1 MKILTILIALFLAFA
16 GLTVI
21 YSNQSIGATKCTHN
35 DDTKQEKIKDATCT
49 SKEVWYCKQCKQKYK
64 KGNKNADNHTG
75 TQKTQSAANCI
86 SKKKMHCTSCNKD
99 YNVGD
104 IDPNNHVGDQ
114 TPVSAGDCVTKGKN
128 HCESCGKDYDTKI
141 NSNNHKPYL
150 EKCNANDPDPT
161 CITAIKYKCSKHPNH
176 IESVKN
182 KTNHQNPTPVEDRKE
197 PATCVNFA
205 IWQLRY
211 TCCGEWTG
219 ETYKKE
225 DRDKSLTANVKYK
238 YDGKTYHYGYD
249 LNNHEHTKK
258 VDYKHGYRYEYKIE
272 PETYKKDGETVTKV
286 DENGDTVYA
295 MYKYTYEE
303 YICDACKGTYRKK
316 IGKKKKI
323 ATEDVMKKNN
333 ADNNIESVR
342 TSIKKVSGQWNRSA
356 SYDWAHTDNNS
367 DKLEFLPVI
376 YNNGDHDYQ
385 TTGTNNKTVKDSLRL
400 LLCKYKHG
408 SIRFTPDIPD
418 ITDEAVT
425 AKIDPRLDYY
435 VIDDVK
441 GTAVATAETLL
452 KEGDY
457 YKASTNV
464 VTQLFRYYRGTSYDT
479 PNLKNGWYGS
489 YPSYTYYGAIFCE
502 TPEWKEDQTIE
513 ETNNKEAYI
522 LSSGKKFS
530 PTNTSTINF
539 KQGNYKKTY
548 SDEADEQ
555 LIQDALWEDKKTEE
569 NTNGFNEGGVYE
581 GTSANSQNLYEEAKD
596 YEDFYNDNLN
606 GKKYTVTTNR
616 KNAQTIVKSE
626 EKIYIVGPFTV
637 EYPNDH
643 RFSYIEDIK
652 LEAKHIDSREKKE
665 KIVEL
670 NLDQFEVITASGTV
684 YKDGKQYPESGEN
697 FWIKFN
703 AETAEY
709 PTSVNIKMT
718 FAYLDTTYA
727 KYTTYKGEGVIK
739 QIVGTL
745 EKRDIDEVA
754 YYDKKYKDEDG
765 DGIFEK
771 EEDDPT
777 KPHYYYRFFFST
789 THNTQV
795 GTYPAQKLAM
805 LTTRKRTWKR
815 TTKNITASTGQDL
828 TMELGGQVWED
839 TKGGKMTEND
849 NVYDKSKA
857 INNQTD
863 KPMPNVIVT
872 LYRYDKNGNKIKAE
886 LTSYEYTDKK
896 GKKEQIQNPT
906 KTDSNGKYLF
916 TGINSMYKYFVEF
929 TYNSQYYEP
938 VEYVSPSNK
947 DNGWVNYEK
956 NSKGNWNINSNGTD
970 VQEER
975 KSINVR
981 FASIGS
987 SPANYTVTEENNRT
1001 NKTFTKKQLQ
1011 GYTLN
1016 ENGEYVKTKEAVID
1030 EFGNLIKEKSN
1041 SNTTETNE
1049 MIQYVKDCMLNS
1061 YTGKDIKQNNKTVRK
1076 NDLYPIYSNFVLDDS
1091 GEAHNY
1097 EKARSILILANKGEI
1112 NANINFFFDNDA
1124 NLYINQG
1131 YTLRRT
1137 SDLSLNKDVYKVTL
1151 ETNGQTHEY
1160 TYNKLDKFKCNNCGR
1175 TGTNDELNFSED
1187 YGVNICPN
1195 PNCKSKNV
1203 QNVWDIDLRLSD
1215 VGLIDSEKR
1224 YYNTEYTRELYASDY
1239 AYKVSMY
1246 GDYNELGKSKD
1257 DELKV
1262 YITYKIGVRNQSQS
1276 ILCRADEIVDYYDE
1290 DLTYVPERSYIQVSN
1305 KKYLVNGNNE
1315 SIYKQ
1320 AGTRTNI
1327 NNYKNLYITGL
1338 GKNSQEIDNNGN
1350 NVRSEAE
1357 GLYLTSGKTAYIY
1370 LTFEVN
1376 KKTENN
1382 EDWVILDEDLATG
1395 NVIGVGKE
1403 NIAEINGYT
1412 TKYKEGTTIPNV
1424 EGDVSGQ
1431 PAGIVDRDSNPGNLN
1446 PTDVPKDGTPNYKNF
1461 EDDTDKAPNIK
1472 LKIDRNDDHNRVISG
1487 TVWEDERKV
1496 SGEKVAIGNGL
1507 RENSETLIDGVTVQL
1522 VELLDDGKEF
1532 VWREFGT
1539 NQIGNFGTNAI
1550 GKGTGS
1556 GTVQSETPIIGLSN
1570 IVGNIDLGNDHKG
1583 KYAFKSFMPGK
1594 YVVRFIYGDTVRT
1607 VYPSELGG
1615 LNSKSYNG
1623 QDYKSTTYQKD
1634 IPQNK
1639 TYEWRRNSTWV
1650 NGQEQKGEIITKI
1663 HAYNTDNCTN
1673 NETAIKKQLNDNEQ
1687 KGYLYDITT
1696 ADSISLSKK
1705 QNASDAKD
1713 IESRRNKVIEYSEK
1727 NVTNYKAEVLA
1738 AHKADYNTMNSRED
1752 LIKDLIDNTKMTA
1765 ETGMMVIEFEY
1776 DRTQTD
1782 TKDAVQDT
1790 SIYKVQNVDL
1800 GLEERP
1806 KAQLEINKEVTN
1818 VKLTLA
1824 DGSTLFDA
1832 KQTAS
1837 NILWKD
1843 HKKYDT
1849 GYKNNMLDE
1858 NKFGSIANIR
1868 AKNTKDSRLG
1878 LIQLSMD
1885 EELMHGAKIQIT
1897 YQITVTNVG
1906 EVDYKE
1912 NKFYYTGTVADKN
1925 TIVKT
1930 TANQIIDYVANNLQF
1945 DSSLAENTDWEVI
1958 NQDKL
1963 ITQDKTQDLVNKNLK
1978 SKVEQYNTIITTKE
1992 NATIAK
1998 TELVPDLYDN
2008 KKSSASTNLVLTQL
2022 ITAENKTDD
2031 LTYKNI
2037 VEIVKTSNNV
2047 GRRNEYSVV
2056 GNQDPTME
2064 PQEIDS
2070 DRAEIVKILPP
2081 FGNAG
2086 LYIIIT
2092 ITTIIAIGLLAGGI
2106 VFIRRKILK
2115 K

>member
-1 MKILTILIALFLAFA
+1 MKIITILIALFLAFA

-21 YSNQSIGATKCTHN
+21 YSTQSIGATKCTHN
-35 DDTKQEKIKDATCT
+35 DDTKQEKRADATCT
-49 SKEVWYCKQCKQKYK
+49 SREVWYCKQCKQEYR
-64 KGNKNADNHTG
+64 KGSKNADNHTG

-99 YNVGD
+99 YDVGD

-114 TPVSAGDCVTKGKN
+114 TPVSEGDCVTKGKN

-141 NSNNHKPYL
+141 NSKNHKPYL

-161 CITAIKYKCSKHPNH
+161 CITAIEYKCSKHPRHTELVYNPDEH
-176 IESVKN
+176 EEAPIE
-182 KTNHQNPTPVEDRKE
+182 HRKKK
-197 PATCVNFA
+197 ATCNNYA
-205 IWQLRY
+205 IWHKWY
-211 TCCGEWTG
+211 PCC
-219 ETYKKE
+219 ETYKNDEQDYQKE
-225 DRDKSLTANVKYK
+225 VQDSSLIYSNAEYTYNGKKYNYGLDPDNHVGPLQYLGTVTVFEDINDRTYK
-238 YDGKTYHYGYD
+238 CTY
-249 LNNHEHTKK
+249 K
-258 VDYKHGYRYEYKIE
+258 EYKCTATVKVGNVTEYTCGGIKRVLVSKVRASLEEIE
-272 PETYKKDGETVTKV
+272 DINKKHFNASANTTEITKNPGSW
-286 DENGDTVYA
+286 DKTA
-295 MYKYTYEE
+295 H
-303 YICDACKGTYRKK
+303 
-316 IGKKKKI
+316 
-323 ATEDVMKKNN
+323 
-333 ADNNIESVR
+333 
-342 TSIKKVSGQWNRSA
+342 
-356 SYDWAHTDNNS
+356 YDWKHTDANTN
-367 DKLEFLPVI
+367 KLEFLPTI
-376 YNNGDHDYQ
+376 YNNGSHNYSIS
-385 TTGTNNKTVKDSLRL
+385 GGENNKTIKDTLSL
-400 LLCKYKHG
+400 LLCKQKHG
-408 SIRFTPDIPD
+408 SIRFTPVINRIDQYVTGNI
-418 ITDEAVT
+418 DERIINYYTYAGKAS
-425 AKIDPRLDYY
+425 AKAEAKKLLD
-435 VIDDVK
+435 
-441 GTAVATAETLL
+441 G
-452 KEGDY
+452 GDY

-464 VTQLFRYYRGTSYDT
+464 STQLFQYYKGFSFTT
-479 PNLKNGWYGS
+479 PTIIDDFRENE
-489 YPSYTYYGAIFCE
+489 YYGNVYCK
-502 TPEWKEDQTIE
+502 TPTWSEAGSSTPK
-513 ETNNKEAYI
+513 NNKEAYI
-522 LSSGKKFS
+522 LSSGPEFS
-530 PTNTSTINF
+530 PTSDKIKFKKGNYTSTF
-539 KQGNYKKTY
+539 
-548 SDEADEQ
+548 SDIADEQ
-555 LIQDALWEDKKTEE
+555 VIQDALWKDKP
-569 NTNGFNEGGVYE
+569 GFNEGDAYD
-581 GTSANSQNLYEEAKD
+581 TSDSNSNATSLKEEADEYQDYYNTYLKN
-596 YEDFYNDNLN
+596 YEDHVVPFSSDSKIVVERDKKTYIAGPFSVQYPDNL
-606 GKKYTVTTNR
+606 K
-616 KNAQTIVKSE
+616 
-626 EKIYIVGPFTV
+626 
-637 EYPNDH
+637 
-643 RFSYIEDIK
+643 FSYIEDIWIETKNSAVNNNVTK
-652 LEAKHIDSREKKE
+652 LGLD
-665 KIVEL
+665 KIQIITL
-670 NLDQFEVITASGTV
+670 NGNE
-684 YKDGKQYPESGEN
+684 YPTSGEK
-697 FWIKFN
+697 FWVKFN
-703 AETAEY
+703 AEEANY
-709 PTSVNIKMT
+709 PTSVEVKMN
-718 FAYLDTTYA
+718 FAYLQTTEA
-727 KYTTYKGEGVIK
+727 KYTTYTGKGKIFQIRGRLEWENTGTESGYDKEWVDTDDDGEGDTEI
-739 QIVGTL
+739 TT
-745 EKRDIDEVA
+745 RT
-754 YYDKKYKDEDG
+754 YYYYKYR
-765 DGIFEK
+765 FHTW
-771 EEDDPT
+771 EEDTNIKYD
-777 KPHYYYRFFFST
+777 
-789 THNTQV
+789 
-795 GTYPAQKLAM
+795 AQKLAM
-805 LTTRKRTWKR
+805 LTSRKRTWKKY
-815 TTKNITASTGQDL
+815 TVTITPYDLDL

-886 LTSYEYTDKK
+886 LTSYEGTDKK

-906 KTDSNGKYLF
+906 KTDSNGRYLF
-916 TGINSMYKYFVEF
+916 TGINSMYQYFVEF

-938 VEYVSPSNK
+938 VEYVSPSDK
-947 DNGWVNYEK
+947 GDGWVKYEENK
-956 NSKGNWNINSNGTD
+956 KGTWNINSNGTD

-975 KSINVR
+975 KAINER
-981 FASIGS
+981 FSSIGS

-1016 ENGEYVKTKEAVID
+1016 ENGEYVKTNEAVID

-1041 SNTTETNE
+1041 SNTTEINE

-1061 YTGKDIKQNNKTVRK
+1061 YTGKDVTQNNKTVRK
-1076 NDLYPIYSNFVLDDS
+1076 NDLYPIYSNFIIATGDEELIEDK
-1091 GEAHNY
+1091 NKQ
-1097 EKARSILILANKGEI
+1097 EKRTTTYNLNLLKGLKINGSNVIEEI
-1112 NANINFFFDNDA
+1112 HYLYKNDA

-1137 SDLSLNKDVYKVTL
+1137 SDLALNKDVYKVTL

-1187 YGVNICPN
+1187 YGVNTCPN
-1195 PNCKSKNV
+1195 CGSENV

-1215 VGLIDSEKR
+1215 IGLIDSEKR

-1290 DLTYVPERSYIQVSN
+1290 DLTYIPERSYIQVSN
-1305 KKYLVNGNNE
+1305 KKYLVNGNNA

-1320 AGTRTNI
+1320 AGTRTDI
-1327 NNYKNLYITGL
+1327 NHYKNLYITGL

-1382 EDWVILDEDLATG
+1382 EDWIILDEDLATG

-1403 NIAEINGYT
+1403 NIAEINGYS

-1487 TVWEDERKV
+1487 TVWEDKREV

-1958 NQDKL
+1958 TQDKL

-1978 SKVEQYNTIITTKE
+1978 SKVERYNTIITTKE

>member
-1 MKILTILIALFLAFA
+1 MKRYVKIFILCILIIVINLYINKVSAVEFLA
-16 GLTVI
+16 
-21 YSNQSIGATKCTHN
+21 
-35 DDTKQEKIKDATCT
+35 
-49 SKEVWYCKQCKQKYK
+49 
-64 KGNKNADNHTG
+64 NKNWVHKDIWNNNEREFFATRYNESESTY
-75 TQKTQSAANCI
+75 QS
-86 SKKKMHCTSCNKD
+86 
-99 YNVGD
+99 D
-104 IDPNNHVGDQ
+104 I
-114 TPVSAGDCVTKGKN
+114 
-128 HCESCGKDYDTKI
+128 
-141 NSNNHKPYL
+141 
-150 EKCNANDPDPT
+150 
-161 CITAIKYKCSKHPNH
+161 
-176 IESVKN
+176 
-182 KTNHQNPTPVEDRKE
+182 
-197 PATCVNFA
+197 
-205 IWQLRY
+205 
-211 TCCGEWTG
+211 
-219 ETYKKE
+219 
-225 DRDKSLTANVKYK
+225 
-238 YDGKTYHYGYD
+238 
-249 LNNHEHTKK
+249 
-258 VDYKHGYRYEYKIE
+258 
-272 PETYKKDGETVTKV
+272 
-286 DENGDTVYA
+286 
-295 MYKYTYEE
+295 
-303 YICDACKGTYRKK
+303 
-316 IGKKKKI
+316 
-323 ATEDVMKKNN
+323 KKN
-333 ADNNIESVR
+333 S
-342 TSIKKVSGQWNRSA
+342 S
-356 SYDWAHTDNNS
+356 
-367 DKLEFLPVI
+367 KLQDTL
-376 YNNGDHDYQ
+376 Q
-385 TTGTNNKTVKDSLRL
+385 L
-400 LLCKYKHG
+400 LLCKQKGG
-408 SIRFTPDIPD
+408 SIRFTPGNLTMYNKEDLGLLEFCEHQNQNQKEGI
-418 ITDEAVT
+418 ET
-425 AKIDPRLDYY
+425 AAENKVEKLLT
-435 VIDDVK
+435 IDDSSK
-441 GTAVATAETLL
+441 AGLATKDALYINYNGNSNTYPQPTFIGTWNGGIYYSKILFATTPTYTVD
-452 KEGDY
+452 KENIVE
-457 YKASTNV
+457 K
-464 VTQLFRYYRGTSYDT
+464 
-479 PNLKNGWYGS
+479 
-489 YPSYTYYGAIFCE
+489 
-502 TPEWKEDQTIE
+502 
-513 ETNNKEAYI
+513 NNKISYI
-522 LSSGKKFS
+522 MSSGSKFAPTELGFKK
-530 PTNTSTINF
+530 
-539 KQGNYKKTY
+539 GNYQGSK
-548 SDEADEQ
+548 SDKADDQ
-555 LIQDALWEDKKTEE
+555 LIQDALWKVRPNFNKGNIYKPETNHANELYKEATKYESFYKNVIKTGYKNNVTIYDNSKVIINRDENRNLKKDES
-569 NTNGFNEGGVYE
+569 N
-581 GTSANSQNLYEEAKD
+581 
-596 YEDFYNDNLN
+596 
-606 GKKYTVTTNR
+606 
-616 KNAQTIVKSE
+616 
-626 EKIYIVGPFTV
+626 YIIGPFKIK
-637 EYPNDH
+637 YPDKNPY
-643 RFSYIEDIK
+643 SYIEDMYI
-652 LEAKHIDSREKKE
+652 IPYD
-665 KIVEL
+665 
-670 NLDQFEVITASGTV
+670 
-684 YKDGKQYPESGEN
+684 KDGNQIKDSQKNNIELREFEIIDDDDRIYPGTNKE
-697 FWIKFN
+697 FYIKFN
-703 AETAEY
+703 AKEAGY
-709 PTSVNIKMT
+709 PASIDVKVS
-718 FAYLDTTYA
+718 FAYLSETMATYDVYHGEGYVKQIIGKVVDIDQNKKCSHKKTVTVKDKDGNPVKDKNGNEIKTTVDDFKEIYKKGVSTEEYYA
-727 KYTTYKGEGVIK
+727 VDNDESKSKYT
-739 QIVGTL
+739 
-745 EKRDIDEVA
+745 
-754 YYDKKYKDEDG
+754 
-765 DGIFEK
+765 
-771 EEDDPT
+771 
-777 KPHYYYRFFFST
+777 
-789 THNTQV
+789 
-795 GTYPAQKLAM
+795 AQELAM
-805 LTTRKRTWKR
+805 LKNRSRTWKR
-815 TTKNITASTGQDL
+815 YTKKLTTEKIDL

-863 KPMPNVIVT
+863 KPMSNVIVT
-872 LYRYDKNGNKIKAE
+872 LYRYDDNGQKVKAE
-886 LTSYEYTDKK
+886 LSSYKNTSNNKRT
-896 GKKEQIQNPT
+896 QQTQNPT
-906 KTDSNGKYLF
+906 KTDSNGRYLF
-916 TGINSMYKYFVEF
+916 TGINSMYQYFVEF

-938 VEYVSPSNK
+938 VEYVSPSDK
-947 DNGWVNYEK
+947 DDGWVKYEEK
-956 NSKGNWNINSNGTD
+956 KEGTWNINSNGTD

-975 KSINVR
+975 KAINAR

-1030 EFGNLIKEKSN
+1030 EFGNLIKEKLN

-1076 NDLYPIYSNFVLDDS
+1076 NDLYPIYSSFVLAT
-1091 GEAHNY
+1091 GEELIKDNQGKETEVTIK
-1097 EKARSILILANKGEI
+1097 EKIDELIINKNIIGNNKEI
-1112 NANINFFFDNDA
+1112 HYLYKNDA

-1187 YGVNICPN
+1187 YGVNTCPN
-1195 PNCKSKNV
+1195 CGSENV

-1215 VGLIDSEKR
+1215 IGLIDSEKR

-1246 GDYNELGKSKD
+1246 GNYNELGKSKD

-1305 KKYLVNGNNE
+1305 KKYLVNGNNA

-1320 AGTRTNI
+1320 AGTRTDI
-1327 NNYKNLYITGL
+1327 NHYKNLYITGL

-1382 EDWVILDEDLATG
+1382 EDWIILDEDLATG

-1958 NQDKL
+1958 TQDKL

-1978 SKVEQYNTIITTKE
+1978 SKVERYNTIITTKE

-1998 TELVPDLYDN
+1998 TELVPDIYDN

>member
-1 MKILTILIALFLAFA
+1 MKKRMKIITILIALFLAFA

-21 YSNQSIGATKCTHN
+21 YSNKAEAANDHNWEKNWHDSTEVKCQQYKKCKDKDCNAIKTKPHHTYGDWEVTTTANCMTEGIQTRTCSVCGNPDIKHTGKDPNTHVWGEWIIDTPATCKENSGKHHRICTNSAHN
-35 DDTKQEKIKDATCT
+35 PAVTETERYKDITNHTGVEKEYKIKNATCLSTPIYQMQMSCCNAPTGNKPSAKIKDLGDG
-49 SKEVWYCKQCKQKYK
+49 KYQYIIDHENNEEIEKNIKNGKDDVK
-64 KGNKNADNHTG
+64 KYSINLK
-75 TQKTQSAANCI
+75 
-86 SKKKMHCTSCNKD
+86 
-99 YNVGD
+99 
-104 IDPNNHVGDQ
+104 NHVVDVNNAIRKSSQDKTYYVRGED
-114 TPVSAGDCVTKGKN
+114 GILRK
-128 HCESCGKDYDTKI
+128 KI
-141 NSNNHKPYL
+141 AQAYL
-150 EKCNANDPDPT
+150 CD
-161 CITAIKYKCSKHPNH
+161 
-176 IESVKN
+176 KN
-182 KTNHQNPTPVEDRKE
+182 KGG
-197 PATCVNFA
+197 
-205 IWQLRY
+205 
-211 TCCGEWTG
+211 CGYIYYV
-219 ETYKKE
+219 YKI
-225 DRDKSLTANVKYK
+225 
-238 YDGKTYHYGYD
+238 
-249 LNNHEHTKK
+249 
-258 VDYKHGYRYEYKIE
+258 YKIE
-272 PETYKKDGETVTKV
+272 DESYNQPDPPEDNSSN
-286 DENGDTVYA
+286 DEWDKTAHMNWKHNDI
-295 MYKYTYEE
+295 YT
-303 YICDACKGTYRKK
+303 GLT
-316 IGKKKKI
+316 
-323 ATEDVMKKNN
+323 
-333 ADNNIESVR
+333 
-342 TSIKKVSGQWNRSA
+342 
-356 SYDWAHTDNNS
+356 
-367 DKLEFLPVI
+367 EFLCQK
-376 YNNGDHDYQ
+376 YS
-385 TTGTNNKTVKDSLRL
+385 GTSPELTSNSNANKKTVVQKMTNL

-408 SIRFTPDIPD
+408 SIRFTPDIKHIPS
-418 ITDEAVT
+418 TDMTEWLYPYTPASVINT
-425 AKIDPRLDYY
+425 LYDKAK
-435 VIDDVK
+435 
-441 GTAVATAETLL
+441 GEAETLL
-452 KEGDY
+452 EEADY
-457 YKASTNV
+457 YKPSTNV
-464 VTQLFRYYRGTSYDT
+464 KGIYKRYVGTWGDVDKSHDEGEWVANESGDGATLYWKKYAMTPTWEKSTQEG
-479 PNLKNGWYGS
+479 KN
-489 YPSYTYYGAIFCE
+489 
-502 TPEWKEDQTIE
+502 IE
-513 ETNNKEAYI
+513 NNREAYV
-522 LSSGKKFS
+522 LSSGPSFS
-530 PTNTSTINF
+530 PTSEKVNF
-539 KQGNYKKTY
+539 AKGNYAGTT
-548 SDEADEQ
+548 SDEATDQ
-555 LIQDALWEDKKTEE
+555 LIQDALWIDREYEKGGITYYR
-569 NTNGFNEGGVYE
+569 NGFNEGGEYKNN
-581 GTSANSQNLYEEAKD
+581 TKAKD
-596 YEDFYNDNLN
+596 LLEEGVAYRSFYKAIHDDDGNDNYKN
-606 GKKYTVTTNR
+606 KVEADTSKANVVVNRNDSNDAKKEYT
-616 KNAQTIVKSE
+616 
-626 EKIYIVGPFTV
+626 VGPFYVT
-637 EYPNDH
+637 YPGGGANE
-643 RFSYIEDIK
+643 RKFSYIENMQVI
-652 LEAKHIDSREKKE
+652 AKNSVNGKE
-665 KIVEL
+665 VALGKGSFEIVTIE
-670 NLDQFEVITASGTV
+670 NGSSTD
-684 YKDGKQYPESGEN
+684 YYPYSGEK

-703 AETAEY
+703 AAIVKQEIGEY
-709 PTSVNIKMT
+709 PTSIKIDVT
-718 FAYLDTTYA
+718 FAYLESCSASYDVYKGKGNVRQIVGYLEKVESTEKDNKFYTYTVISYPNA
-727 KYTTYKGEGVIK
+727 KYNEKGELISKGEEVKTTYKVPYFK
-739 QIVGTL
+739 YTFHTGTI
-745 EKRDIDEVA
+745 EA
-754 YYDKKYKDEDG
+754 
-765 DGIFEK
+765 
-771 EEDDPT
+771 
-777 KPHYYYRFFFST
+777 
-789 THNTQV
+789 
-795 GTYPAQKLAM
+795 GTYEAQKLAM
-805 LTTRKRTWKR
+805 LTKRQRTWKKYKM
-815 TTKNITASTGQDL
+815 TLNKTLDIDL

-839 TKGGKMTEND
+839 TNGGKMTEND
-849 NVYDKSKA
+849 NVYDKK
-857 INNQTD
+857 TD

-872 LYRYDKNGNKIKAE
+872 LYRYDDNGQKVKAE
-886 LTSYEYTDKK
+886 LSSYKNTSNNKRT
-896 GKKEQIQNPT
+896 QQTQNPT
-906 KTDSNGKYLF
+906 KTDSNGRYLF
-916 TGINSMYKYFVEF
+916 TGINSMYQYFVEF

-938 VEYVSPSNK
+938 VEYVSPSDK
-947 DNGWVNYEK
+947 DNGWVNYEEK
-956 NSKGNWNINSNGTD
+956 KEGTWNINSNGTD

-975 KSINVR
+975 KAINAR

-1076 NDLYPIYSNFVLDDS
+1076 NDLYPIYPSFVIAESFKDADW
-1091 GEAHNY
+1091 ATIT
-1097 EKARSILILANKGEI
+1097 EKLKLKD
-1112 NANINFFFDNDA
+1112 NIKYLYKNDA

-1137 SDLSLNKDVYKVTL
+1137 SDLALNKDVYKVTL

-1160 TYNKLDKFKCNNCGR
+1160 TYNKLDKFKCNDCGK
-1175 TGTNDELNFSED
+1175 TGTNDELGFSED
-1187 YGVNICPN
+1187 YGVNICPS
-1195 PNCKSKNV
+1195 CKSKNV

-1215 VGLIDSEKR
+1215 IGLIDSEKR

-1239 AYKVSMY
+1239 AYKVRMY

-1305 KKYLVNGNNE
+1305 KKYLVNSNTE

-1320 AGTRTNI
+1320 AGTRTDI
-1327 NNYKNLYITGL
+1327 NHYKNLYITGL

-1350 NVRSEAE
+1350 NVGSEAE

-1382 EDWVILDEDLATG
+1382 EDWIILDEDLATG

-1403 NIAEINGYT
+1403 NIAEINGYS

-1487 TVWEDERKV
+1487 TVWEDKREV

-1570 IVGNIDLGNDHKG
+1570 IVGNVDLGNDHKG

-1639 TYEWRRNSTWV
+1639 TYEWRRNSTWI
-1650 NGQEQKGEIITKI
+1650 NGQEQKGDIITKI

-1837 NILWKD
+1837 NVLWKD

-1858 NKFGSIANIR
+1858 TKFGSIANIR

-1906 EVDYKE
+1906 EVDYKD
-1912 NKFYYTGTVADKN
+1912 NQFYYTGTVADKN

-1958 NQDKL
+1958 TQDKL
-1963 ITQDKTQDLVNKNLK
+1963 ITQDKAQDLVNKNLK
-1978 SKVEQYNTIITTKE
+1978 AKVEQYNTIITTKE

-2008 KKSSASTNLVLTQL
+2008 TKSSVSTNLVLTQL

>member
-1 MKILTILIALFLAFA
+1 MKKHIRLLIILIVLVLASVS
-16 GLTVI
+16 LTVI
-21 YSNQSIGATKCTHN
+21 YNNRVEAAKDQHTWEKNWHDSKDVKCQQYKKCT
-35 DDTKQEKIKDATCT
+35 DKGCTKIKTQKKHTYAEEDWVEDPKATCT
-49 SKEVWYCKQCKQKYK
+49 T
-64 KGNKNADNHTG
+64 KGVKTRKCRVCGATQTEYTDINPNNHTG
-75 TQKTQSAANCI
+75 TL
-86 SKKKMHCTSCNKD
+86 
-99 YNVGD
+99 V
-104 IDPNNHVGDQ
+104 P
-114 TPVSAGDCVTKGKN
+114 
-128 HCESCGKDYDTKI
+128 YDSTI
-141 NSNNHKPYL
+141 T
-150 EKCNANDPDPT
+150 PT
-161 CITAIKYKCSKHPNH
+161 CITPSKHY
-176 IESVKN
+176 
-182 KTNHQNPTPVEDRKE
+182 
-197 PATCVNFA
+197 
-205 IWQLRY
+205 Y
-211 TCCGEWTG
+211 TCC
-219 ETYKKE
+219 KKE
-225 DRDKSLTANVKYK
+225 VNVYNKDK
-238 YDGKTYHYGYD
+238 
-249 LNNHEHTKK
+249 HEGVEK
-258 VDYKHGYRYEYKIE
+258 EYKITDANCVNVA
-272 PETYKKDGETVTKV
+272 TYQMKMSCCEKLTGNVPSGATSIG
-286 DENGDTVYA
+286 NGQ
-295 MYKYTYEE
+295 YKYITTLENKTEANKNENKEKYSINIKKHVISGKNARKPSKDKTY
-303 YICDACKGTYRKK
+303 YIT
-316 IGKKKKI
+316 
-323 ATEDVMKKNN
+323 KNN
-333 ADNNIESVR
+333 ILYKVEARAYLCDKDKGGCGIYYYTYHETDISETEYNQPDPPEDSSSQESWDF
-342 TSIKKVSGQWNRSA
+342 TAHSSWKHNDIYSGL
-356 SYDWAHTDNNS
+356 T
-367 DKLEFLPVI
+367 EFLCQK
-376 YNNGDHDYQ
+376 YS
-385 TTGTNNKTVKDSLRL
+385 GTSPELADSSNENKKTVVQKITNL
-400 LLCKYKHG
+400 LLCKHKHG
-408 SIRFTPDIPD
+408 SIRFTPEKINHINKPVTDWLYPWIPGVD
-418 ITDEAVT
+418 L
-425 AKIDPRLDYY
+425 KI
-435 VIDDVK
+435 VK
-441 GTAVATAETLL
+441 GIAEREAESSL
-452 KEGDY
+452 KEADY
-457 YKASTNV
+457 YKPSTSVNGIYKRYVGTWENV
-464 VTQLFRYYRGTSYDT
+464 DESHSEGEWVDSGDNAKLYWKKYAMT
-479 PNLKNGWYGS
+479 PTWDKQTGETKEPKN
-489 YPSYTYYGAIFCE
+489 
-502 TPEWKEDQTIE
+502 DR
-513 ETNNKEAYI
+513 EAYV
-522 LSSGKKFS
+522 LSSGKSFS
-530 PTNTSTINF
+530 PTSEVINF
-539 KQGNYKKTY
+539 KQGNYAGTI
-548 SDEADEQ
+548 SDETTDQ
-555 LIQDALWEDKKTEE
+555 LIQDALWKDRERET
-569 NTNGFNEGGVYE
+569 NSTTYYRNGFNEGG
-581 GTSANSQNLYEEAKD
+581 
-596 YEDFYNDNLN
+596 
-606 GKKYTVTTNR
+606 KYTTNNSKAVSLLEEGKEYETFWNQIHNKEGKDIY
-616 KNAQTIVKSE
+616 KNIVKADTSNVNVVVNRNNTNDAAKE
-626 EKIYIVGPFTV
+626 YTVGPFLV
-637 EYPNDH
+637 NYPSGGEIE
-643 RFSYIEDIK
+643 RKFSYIENMQVIAKNSANGKEVTLEKGSFEIVTINNEIK
-652 LEAKHIDSREKKE
+652 TD
-665 KIVEL
+665 
-670 NLDQFEVITASGTV
+670 
-684 YKDGKQYPESGEN
+684 YYPYSGEK

-703 AETAEY
+703 AAIVKQVIGEY
-709 PTSVNIKMT
+709 PTSVNIDVT
-718 FAYLDTTYA
+718 FAYLESCSASYDV
-727 KYTTYKGEGVIK
+727 YKGKGQVK
-739 QIVGTL
+739 QIVGYVNKVQSTTKFV
-745 EKRDIDEVA
+745 EWDTYPNA
-754 YYDKKYKDEDG
+754 YYDEDG
-765 DGIFEK
+765 EYHRGEPYHNKVPYFRYEFYTDV
-771 EEDDPT
+771 EDA
-777 KPHYYYRFFFST
+777 
-789 THNTQV
+789 
-795 GTYPAQKLAM
+795 GTYTAQKLAM
-805 LTTRKRTWKR
+805 LTKRQRTWKKYKM
-815 TTKNITASTGQDL
+815 TLNKTLDIDL

-839 TKGGKMTEND
+839 TNGGKMTEND
-849 NVYDKSKA
+849 NVYDKK
-857 INNQTD
+857 TD

-872 LYRYDKNGNKIKAE
+872 LYRYDDNGQKVKAE
-886 LTSYEYTDKK
+886 LSSYKNTSNNKRT
-896 GKKEQIQNPT
+896 QQTQNPT
-906 KTDSNGKYLF
+906 KTDSNGRYLF
-916 TGINSMYKYFVEF
+916 TGINSMYQYFVEF

-938 VEYVSPSNK
+938 VEYVSPSDK
-947 DNGWVNYEK
+947 GNGWVNYEEK
-956 NSKGNWNINSNGTD
+956 KEGTWNINSNGTD

-975 KSINVR
+975 KAINAR

-1076 NDLYPIYSNFVLDDS
+1076 NDLYPIYPSFVIAESFKDADW
-1091 GEAHNY
+1091 ATIT
-1097 EKARSILILANKGEI
+1097 EKLKLKD
-1112 NANINFFFDNDA
+1112 NIKYLYKNDA

-1137 SDLSLNKDVYKVTL
+1137 SDLALNKDVYKVTL

-1160 TYNKLDKFKCNNCGR
+1160 TYNKLDKFKCNDCGK
-1175 TGTNDELNFSED
+1175 TGTNDELGFSED
-1187 YGVNICPN
+1187 YGVNICPS
-1195 PNCKSKNV
+1195 CKSKNV

-1215 VGLIDSEKR
+1215 IGLIDSEKR
-1224 YYNTEYTRELYASDY
+1224 YYDTEYTRELYASDY

-1246 GDYNELGKSKD
+1246 GNYNELGKSKD

-1290 DLTYVPERSYIQVSN
+1290 DLTYIPERSYIQVSN
-1305 KKYLVNGNNE
+1305 KKYLVNGNSE

-1350 NVRSEAE
+1350 NVGSEAE

-1382 EDWVILDEDLATG
+1382 EDWIILDEDLATE

-1403 NIAEINGYT
+1403 NIAEINGYS
-1412 TKYKEGTTIPNV
+1412 TKYKEGITIPNV

-1487 TVWEDERKV
+1487 TVWEDKREV

-1570 IVGNIDLGNDHKG
+1570 IVGNVDLGNDHKG

-1639 TYEWRRNSTWV
+1639 TYEWKRNSTWI
-1650 NGQEQKGEIITKI
+1650 NGQEQKGDIITKI

-1738 AHKADYNTMNSRED
+1738 SHKADYNTMNSRED

-1837 NILWKD
+1837 NVLWKD

-1858 NKFGSIANIR
+1858 NKFVSIANNIR

-1958 NQDKL
+1958 TQDKL

-2070 DRAEIVKILPP
+2070 DGAEIVKILPP